1 MDPRDDQI
9 SEHANTGG
17 NIKATRFNVLLAFI
31 FPPRKLTLVPISEP
45 LFTGI
50 SSKFMT

>member
-9 SEHANTGG
+9 SEQAITDS
-17 NIKATRFNVLLAFI
+17 NIKATRLNVLFAFI

-50 SSKFMT
+50 SNKFTT

>member
-1 MDPRDDQI
+1 MGPRDDQI
-9 SEHANTGG
+9 SEQAITGSNG
-17 NIKATRFNVLLAFI
+17 KATRFNVAFT

>member
-9 SEHANTGG
+9 SEQAITGS
-17 NIKATRFNVLLAFI
+17 NVKATRLNVLLAFT